1 MTFARK
7 CKNGFEA
14 LKAHFAL
21 GRYHAPSGGNLI
33 QKTPDFIGPKQPL
46 NPDRSWRVVAG
57 PARFWVG
64 RVCAV

>member
-14 LKAHFAL
+14 LKAQFAL